1 MTTKQG
7 VIVKKNKYINKLTVL
22 SAVVALSLPLT
33 LQNASADQKV
43 IRAVIDADVKV
54 IDPVASTAYSTR
66 TFGYMVYDTLF
77 SRDANGNYQPQMLE
91 SYELSADK
99 MTYTFKL
106 RPGQLWH
113 DGKPVTA
120 ADCVASIKRWAK
132 RDALGAA
139 MLAASS
145 SLEANDER
153 TFTLKLAKPFGL
165 VIDALGKESAN
176 VPFMMPQ
183 RLAETDATKPL
194 TEAVGSGPFIF
205 KQDEWQ
211 PGNKSVYIKNP
222 NYKPRSEPS
231 SGLAGGKV
239 VKVDRVEFR
248 VLDDYASAMA
258 ALSVGEID
266 YVQYPPFDLM
276 PTLKNN
282 KDVKLVNPG
291 GLAGYIGIIRLNH
304 LYPPLDNPKV
314 RQALQMAMDRNEI
327 QAAIGVPPE
336 YRHPDCLS
344 FFLCNAPYEASAGT
358 EKYRQPS
365 IEKAKAML
373 KEAGYKGEKIYMLH
387 ATNMTNS
394 ANAGN
399 VVEDQFRR
407 AGINVEVVLGEW
419 NTILARRNSKEPPEK
434 GGWSTLVTALAGYD
448 IGSPVS
454 HFYIANTCN
463 PNYAGWSCDEPT
475 KKYLEEFAAEPDLAK
490 RKILADKINERSYEN
505 LPALIYGQYD
515 QPFAHRA
522 EVSGLIVSG
531 IPVFWNAEKK

>member
-1 MTTKQG
+1 MT
-7 VIVKKNKYINKLTVL
+7 KYMNMNVL
-22 SAVVALSLPLT
+22 FKALAVVAVSLPLT
-33 LQNASADQKV
+33 VERANADQKI

-54 IDPVASTAYSTR
+54 IDPVVSTSYSTR

-77 SRDANGNYQPQMLE
+77 SRDASGNYQPQMLE
-91 SYELSADK
+91 SYTLSADA

-106 RPGQLWH
+106 RQGLTWH

-132 RDALGAA
+132 RDALGGA
-139 MLAASS
+139 MMAASA
-145 SLEANDER
+145 SLEANDAH

-183 RLAETDATKPL
+183 RLAETDATKAL
-194 TEAVGSGPFIF
+194 TEAVGSGPFMF

-211 PGNKSVYIKNP
+211 PGNKSVYVKNP
-222 NYKPRSEPS
+222 NYKPRSEPA

-248 VLDDYASAMA
+248 VLDDSASAMA

-266 YVQYPPFDLM
+266 YMQFPPFDLLR
-276 PTLKNN
+276 TIKNN

-291 GLAGYIGIIRLNH
+291 GLGNLIGIIRLNH
-304 LYPPLDNPKV
+304 LYPPLNNPKV

-327 QAAIGVPPE
+327 QAAIGVPE
-336 YRHPDCLS
+336 EFRNPDCLS
-344 FFLCNAPYEASAGT
+344 FFLCGTPYEASAGT
-358 EKYRQPS
+358 EPYRKPS
-365 IEKAKAML
+365 IEKAKALL
-373 KEAGYKGEKIYMLH
+373 KEAGYNGEKLYMLH

-394 ANAGN
+394 SNAGN
-399 VVEDQFRR
+399 VIEDQFRR

-419 NTILARRNSKEPPEK
+419 NTILARRNSKETPEK
-434 GGWSTLVTALAGYD
+434 GGWSTLVTALSGYD

-454 HFYIANTCN
+454 HYYIANTCN

-475 KKYLEEFAAEPDLAK
+475 KKYLEEFSAEPDLAK
-490 RKILADKINERSYEN
+490 RKALAEKINERSYEN
-505 LPALIYGQYD
+505 LPALLYGQYS
-515 QPFAHRA
+515 QPYAHRS